1 MNLTSTIKEAEHT
14 LSLLPKNEEELKGLI
29 REKIRGVIS
38 TPEYKG
44 KKSKKFIE
52 KVIEELYPKYEG
64 IIAKRTEFEHAK
76 IKLEVIRDLMEDYYL
91 S

>member
-14 LSLLPKNEEELKGLI
+14 LSLLPKNEEELKGL
-29 REKIRGVIS
+29 IRGVIS